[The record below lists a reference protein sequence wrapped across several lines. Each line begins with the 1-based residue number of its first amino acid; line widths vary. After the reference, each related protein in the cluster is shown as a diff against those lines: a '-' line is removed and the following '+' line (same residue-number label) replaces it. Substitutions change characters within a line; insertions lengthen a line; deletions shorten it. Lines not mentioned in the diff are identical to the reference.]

1 MIRREFF
8 VPGKP
13 TPKAR
18 ARTLKTGHSYTPKP
32 TQLAE
37 AKVLECYLAKYRT
50 APPLDEPLAV
60 HAEVMFVVPPSWSKK
75 RKAEAF
81 YHVSR
86 PDADNLGKLVTDALN
101 GVAFTDDALIC
112 DLRVTKHYRQTE
124 GIRVVIS
131 DMAPTP

>member
-1 MIRREFF
+1 MIRREFY

-18 ARTLKTGHSYTPKP
+18 ARTLKTGHSYNPKP

-37 AKVLECYLAKYRT
+37 AKVLECYLAYYNG
-50 APPLDEPLAV
+50 APPFAGPVAVEV
-60 HAEVMFVVPPSWSKK
+60 HATFSVPESWSKK
-75 RKAEAF
+75 RKADAV

-101 GVAFTDDALIC
+101 GVAYVDDSQIVHLCVSKRYGAA
-112 DLRVTKHYRQTE
+112 
-124 GIRVVIS
+124 GIRVTIS
-131 DMAPTP
+131 EYKVTTP